1 MNYIIKQIFTII
13 FFLSFSTTSGN
24 AKSLKV
30 IVLGDSL
37 IAGYGLIKKDGF
49 INQLQNKI
57 NSNNIKLNFVN
68 GGVSGETS
76 SGLLNRLEWILEE
89 RFDGIVVSIG
99 ANDALRGIDPK
110 LTFENI
116 NNILNNLKKKNI
128 PSMLIGMKAPNN
140 LGKDYVLEFNKI
152 YPNLAKTYKIS
163 FYPFF
168 LKDVVLVPSLNQN
181 DMIHPNKEGVKKIV
195 DNIYPYF
202 LNFYR
207 TFKTI
212 KD

>member
-1 MNYIIKQIFTII
+1 MNYIIKLIFTII
-13 FFLSFSTTSGN
+13 FFLSFSITIAY

-37 IAGYGLIKKDGF
+37 VAGYGLLKNDGF

-57 NSNNIKLNFVN
+57 NSNNIKLNLVN

-76 SGLLNRLEWILEE
+76 SGLMNRLEWVLEE
-89 RFDGIVVSIG
+89 KFDGVIVSIG
-99 ANDALRGIDPK
+99 ANDALRGINPK
-110 LTFENI
+110 LTFQNI
-116 NNILNNLKKKNI
+116 NNILNYLKKNKI

-140 LGKDYVLEFNKI
+140 LGKRYVNEFNRI
-152 YPNLAKTYKIS
+152 YPNLAKIFKVS

-181 DMIHPNKEGVKKIV
+181 DMIHPNKKGVKKIV
-195 DNIYPYF
+195 ENIYPYF
-202 LNFYR
+202 IDFYT
-207 TFKTI
+207 TFRDK
-212 KD
+212 